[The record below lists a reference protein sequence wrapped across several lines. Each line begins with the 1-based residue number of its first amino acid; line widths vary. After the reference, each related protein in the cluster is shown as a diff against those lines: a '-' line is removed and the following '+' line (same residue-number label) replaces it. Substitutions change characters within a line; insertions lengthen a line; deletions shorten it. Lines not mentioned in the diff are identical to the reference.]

1 MIEKTRSQSPISPD
15 STSKTGRD
23 FSKRDLIE
31 RTLSKIENGEPSKAE
46 AFETYLTAAHEVTSP
61 SPGYKEIIVKV
72 RPGEFKTLV
81 DADLYEKLNSFSW
94 RPLDKGSGRVYA
106 VRDAK
111 GPDGKPLL
119 IYLHRQIKKAK
130 KGEKVDHANRL
141 TLDNRSENL
150 RVVTSGGNAVNR
162 GKSKYFGGKPTS
174 SDFIGV
180 TWDRGAGKWRAQL
193 RYNGKNLFL
202 GHHTDPWAAARAYDE
217 RKLELHG
224 ELASLNREMFSNDL
238 WLLPKEQSAVAIT

>member
-1 MIEKTRSQSPISPD
+1 MIEKTTTQSPTPPD
-15 STSKTGRD
+15 LVGKSNED
-23 FSKRDLIE
+23 FLKRDLLE
-31 RTLSKIENGEPSKAE
+31 RTLSKTEKGEPTAE
-46 AFETYLTAAHEVTSP
+46 VFETYLTAAQEVTSS
-61 SPGYKEIIVKV
+61 SPDYKELDVKG

-81 DADLYEKLNSFSW
+81 DADLYEELSIFSW
-94 RPLDKGSGRVYA
+94 RPLDKGRGRVYA
-106 VRDAK
+106 VRDVK
-111 GPDGKPLL
+111 GSDGKPLL
-119 IYLHRQIKKAK
+119 IYLHRQIKGAK
-130 KGEKVDHANRL
+130 KGEKVDHINRL

-193 RYNGKNLFL
+193 RYNDKNFFL

-224 ELASLNREMFSNDL
+224 DLASLNRDMFPDDL
-238 WLLPKEQSAVAIT
+238 RLLPEGQLAVAIT